1 MELDDFKNKN
11 LVQANNENGSA
22 QNNNSV
28 IDQFLESFKTS
39 AQAKRKKAITWVL
52 FLLVLGILYISI
64 NMRYSSGIGK
74 FDNLTSIGF
83 GLSTIGF
90 ILGAIYLYFR
100 YRSLPDSFYSMPV
113 LNFIDSAEKNLN
125 FMNLIDWL
133 IIIPLLLILG
143 TGGGIIFITRL
154 LNYTD
159 NFTALIIIWIVFFVA
174 LSIFGFYASK
184 KNWKKEHSQLFKE
197 FQEFKK
203 AIGNNEIN

>member
-11 LVQANNENGSA
+11 FAKTTNENESGP
-22 QNNNSV
+22 NDNSV
-28 IDQFLESFKTS
+28 IDHFIESFK
-39 AQAKRKKAITWVL
+39 ANIKVQRKKAITWAL
-52 FLLVLGILYISI
+52 FLVILGLLYISKSVF
-64 NMRYSSGIGK
+64 YSSGNGM

-100 YRSLPDSFYSMPV
+100 YRSLPDSFYGMPV
-113 LNFIDSAEKNLN
+113 LDFINKAEKNLN

-143 TGGGIIFITRL
+143 TGGGIILITRL

-159 NFTALIIIWIVFFVA
+159 NLTALITIWVVFFVS
-174 LSIFGFYASK
+174 LSIFGFFASK
-184 KNWKKEHSQLFKE
+184 KNWKKEHGQLFKE

-203 AIGNNEIN
+203 AMGDNENN

>member
-11 LVQANNENGSA
+11 LAKTTNENGSGITD
-22 QNNNSV
+22 NSV
-28 IDQFLESFKTS
+28 IDHFLESFKTNIKV
-39 AQAKRKKAITWVL
+39 QRKKAITIAL
-52 FLLVLGILYISI
+52 FLVILGLLYISRI
-64 NMRYSSGIGK
+64 VFYSSGNGK

-90 ILGAIYLYFR
+90 ILGALYIYLKYK
-100 YRSLPDSFYSMPV
+100 SVPDSFYAMPV
-113 LNFIDSAEKNLN
+113 SDFIDKVEKNLN

-133 IIIPLLLILG
+133 IIIPLLLIIG

-154 LNYTD
+154 LHYTE
-159 NFTALIIIWIVFFVA
+159 NFTVLITIWIVFFIS

-184 KNWKKEHSQLFKE
+184 KNWKKEHGQLFKE

-203 AIGNNEIN
+203 AMGDN

>member
-11 LVQANNENGSA
+11 LAQTTNENGSA
-22 QNNNSV
+22 LNNNSV
-28 IDQFLESFKTS
+28 IDQFIESFKTNI
-39 AQAKRKKAITWVL
+39 QVKRKKAITWIL
-52 FLLVLGILYISI
+52 FLLVLGIIYISI
-64 NMRYSSGIGK
+64 SVRYSSANGK
-74 FDNLTSIGF
+74 FDNLTGIGF
-83 GLSTIGF
+83 SLCTIGF
-90 ILGAIYLYFR
+90 ILGAIYIYFR

-113 LNFIDSAEKNLN
+113 LNFIDKAEKNLN
-125 FMNLIDWL
+125 FMNLTDWL

-184 KNWKKEHSQLFKE
+184 KNWKKDHSQLFKE

-203 AIGNNEIN
+203 AMGENEK

>member
-11 LVQANNENGSA
+11 LVQTTNENGSGLGD
-22 QNNNSV
+22 NSV
-28 IDQFLESFKTS
+28 IDPFLESFKTEIKN
-39 AQAKRKKAITWVL
+39 QRRKSLIWIS
-52 FLLVLGILYISI
+52 FLLVLSVIYISVSVR
-64 NMRYSSGIGK
+64 MDS
-74 FDNLTSIGF
+74 LTSTGNHLCVIGF
-83 GLSTIGF
+83 T
-90 ILGAIYLYFR
+90 LGAIYLYFR

-113 LNFIDSAEKNLN
+113 LDFIDKAEKNLN
-125 FMNLIDWL
+125 FMNLTDWL

-159 NFTALIIIWIVFFVA
+159 NFTALIIIWIVFFIA

-203 AIGNNEIN
+203 SMRDNEK